1 MNKDPSQNNGGLDFK
16 GAISQLEKTSV
27 AQKCWKCG
35 CLHSSLEAIEKS
47 FPVDRK
53 PKELDAS
60 IRKARKKLRTVE
72 YDCLGCK
79 VCFPAL
85 AINDLKVA
93 GGICPEEQA
102 EQRHGWP
109 PFAGKFKVCHYQ
121 APIAICTLTNTKL
134 LEILASSED
143 TKTAIIGTLQT
154 ENLGIERI
162 IFNIL
167 ANPNIRFLLVCGEDS
182 KQAIG
187 HFPGHSLLSLA
198 HSGMDSQSRI
208 IGAKGK
214 RPFLLNISREAVEHF
229 RQTVEVTNLVGN
241 SKTTEIFETARAC
254 AERNPGP
261 CQPFEADRTVKI
273 IKGYI
278 PKKMEADPAGYFVIY
293 VDHHR
298 QLLSAEHY
306 QNNGVLDAI
315 IEGRTAG
322 ELYIAS
328 VEKKLVSRLDHAA
341 YVGRELARAEHALLT
356 GEPYEQDAAPEEP
369 ASEQTSKC
377 HCPSSCGDKE

>member
-1 MNKDPSQNNGGLDFK
+1 MNKDSGQKNEVPDFK
-16 GAISQLEKTSV
+16 GAVSQLNNAAS

-47 FPVDRK
+47 FPVDKRS
-53 PKELDAS
+53 KELDVS
-60 IRKARKKLRTVE
+60 IRKARKKLTTVE

-102 EQRHGWP
+102 KQREGWP
-109 PFAGKFKVCHYQ
+109 PFAGKFKIFHYQ
-121 APIAICTLTNTKL
+121 APIAICTLTDALMET
-134 LEILASSED
+134 LASSENIE
-143 TKTAIIGTLQT
+143 TAIIGILQT
-154 ENLGIERI
+154 ENLGVERI

-167 ANPNIRFLLVCGEDS
+167 SNPNIRFLLVCGEDS

-198 HSGMDSQSRI
+198 DSGMDSQSRI

-229 RQTVEVTNLVGN
+229 RQTVEVINLIDN
-241 SKTTEIFETARAC
+241 SNAEEILETIRGC

-261 CQPFEADRTVKI
+261 CKPFEAERAVKI

-278 PKKMEADPAGYFVIY
+278 PKKMETDPAGYFVIY

-298 QLLSAEHY
+298 QLLSVEHY
-306 QNNGVLDAI
+306 QNNGVLDVI
-315 IEGRTAG
+315 IEGRTAA
-322 ELYIAS
+322 ELYIPSA
-328 VEKKLVSRLDHAA
+328 EKNLFSRLDHAA
-341 YVGRELARAEHALLT
+341 YLGRELARAEHALLT
-356 GEPYEQDAAPEEP
+356 GESYEQDAAPEE
-369 ASEQTSKC
+369 SIWEQISKC